1 MGNSLKFN
9 EADYDERTF
18 GHSASRFPSTVTETK
33 QPTVAISPIKTQ
45 QQRKTTT
52 KLNPSLPEA
61 DVHKLLYPSPKRAQ
75 SASPG
80 KRFSPNSTVFHQ
92 QQLQTLERQCM
103 EVESMRVDPQTR
115 LDSIMGRTQGSPT
128 NRPASARYE
137 FS

>member
-1 MGNSLKFN
+1 MGRSLKFN
-9 EADYDERTF
+9 EPGFDERTF
-18 GHSASRFPSTVTETK
+18 GHSASRFPSTTTETK

-45 QQRKTTT
+45 HKASTR
-52 KLNPSLPEA
+52 LNPSLPEA
-61 DVHKLLYPSPKRAQ
+61 DVSKLLYPSPKRAQ

-80 KRFSPNSTVFHQ
+80 HRFSPNSTVFHQ

-115 LDSIMGRTQGSPT
+115 LDAIMGRTEGSPT